1 MLRERFALAS
11 FSFPSSSSLSRM
23 KTSQIM
29 KRIYRSKGMCITEG
43 GRLVCVGRFEV
54 VGPVGFPWDRF

>member
-1 MLRERFALAS
+1 
-11 FSFPSSSSLSRM
+11 M

-29 KRIYRSKGMCITEG
+29 ERIYRNKGMCITEG